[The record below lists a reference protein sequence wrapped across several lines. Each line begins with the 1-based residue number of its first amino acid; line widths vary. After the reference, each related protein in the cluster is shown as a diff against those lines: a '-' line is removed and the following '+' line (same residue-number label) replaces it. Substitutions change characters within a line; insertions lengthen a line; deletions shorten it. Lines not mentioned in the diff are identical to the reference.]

1 LARLEVT
8 DKATNRPSVAAEDS
22 GGRWQFPA
30 PDGAFDAAGMAL
42 EELGQTFLGDDCA
55 RSQLPQDRD
64 HSRHCTPLQV
74 SHLLSVVLAGIL
86 MLGIHFLLLSMSS
99 QAQKAPFEA
108 KKGHGIRLDFVV

>member
-1 LARLEVT
+1 VT
-8 DKATNRPSVAAEDS
+8 DKATNRPGVTAEDS
-22 GGRWQFPA
+22 SGRWQLSA

-42 EELGQTFLGDDCA
+42 EELGQTFLGDDGA
-55 RSQLPQDRD
+55 RPQLPQNRN
-64 HSRHCTPLQV
+64 HSRHSALLQV
-74 SHLLSVVLAGIL
+74 IRLLFGVSAGLL